1 MNTAELENKIINA
14 DCMDI
19 LKQLPDKC
27 IDLVLTDPP
36 YLYTNCEFD
45 KIGFNEELFFKEC
58 YRVLKDNSFIVFTGY
73 GESFYRWNQIC
84 FSVGFNFKE
93 QGIWNKIGISSPFAE
108 LPRSFENISIL
119 QKGKKHFNKIFID
132 SIEDAIIS
140 ESFIQLTHT
149 CKRINSLLNTN
160 LDLAKKF
167 IESGIVEY
175 DKECHRKFD
184 VCVSKT
190 SKDKDRGVISLK
202 KLIKGKRQ
210 TNVFTVSR
218 DSVYKNIHPTQK
230 PIELMERLLKICSN
244 ENNLVL
250 DCFSGSGTTAIAC
263 HRLNRRFICIEK
275 DKEYYQMSVKRYNNE
290 KAQLK
295 LF

>member
-1 MNTAELENKIINA
+1 MNIADLENRIINA

-27 IDLVLTDPP
+27 VDLVLTDPP

-45 KIGFNEELFFKEC
+45 KNGFNEELFFKEC

-93 QGIWNKIGISSPFAE
+93 QGIWNKINISTPFTE

-119 QKGKKHFNKIFID
+119 QKGKKKFNEIFID

-140 ESFIQLTHT
+140 ESFIQLTQT

-160 LDLAKKF
+160 LDLARKF
-167 IESGIVEY
+167 IESGIIEM
-175 DKECHRKFD
+175 DKEKHQKFN
-184 VCVSKT
+184 VCIGKNAKSA
-190 SKDKDRGVISLK
+190 DRGVMSLK
-202 KLIKGKRQ
+202 RLTKGKKQ
-210 TNVFTVSR
+210 TNIFTVSK
-218 DSVYKNIHPTQK
+218 DSVYDNIHPTQK
-230 PIELMERLLKICSN
+230 PIELMERLLKICSK
-244 ENNLVL
+244 ENDLVL

-275 DKEYYQMSVKRYNNE
+275 DKDYYEASVKRLENE
-290 KAQLK
+290 LKQLT